1 MSYRRERFVV
11 VAALASALM
20 VACNSGNGMSPLV
33 PSTGDTLRLE
43 DLVASAAIGGNQG
56 VLRQGFAPSE
66 GSGPAV
72 MLSGN
77 QTVVN
82 GGTVSLDVTS
92 DAPFSQVVVTLAGKT
107 QGITTSSDSG
117 LGSYFEVM
125 LPSPQTTASLLLVF
139 PQVLPTAS
147 FDLFVGVVGDG
158 GAAGPFAATD
168 FRVIQV
174 GTGDVQV
181 TLSWDS
187 DSDVDLH
194 VVDPN
199 GEEVY
204 YSNEQVS
211 SGGQLDLD
219 ANAGCNIADVRNEN
233 ITWPVGTAPRGT
245 YTVRVDYWSSC
256 DVPET
261 NYTVLVN
268 NGGNVQVFTGT
279 FTGAGDR
286 GGRGSG
292 VFITTFER
300 SSGPAAVRRSD
311 WVPPAASGQKR

>member
-1 MSYRRERFVV
+1 
-11 VAALASALM
+11 
-20 VACNSGNGMSPLV
+20 
-33 PSTGDTLRLE
+33 
-43 DLVASAAIGGNQG
+43 
-56 VLRQGFAPSE
+56 
-66 GSGPAV
+66 

-82 GGTVSLDVTS
+82 GGTVSLDVTA
-92 DAPFSQVVVTLAGKT
+92 DEPFSQVVVTLAGKT
-107 QGITTSSDSG
+107 QVIITSSDYG
-117 LGSYFEVM
+117 LGSYFEVT
-125 LPSPQTTASLLLVF
+125 LPSFQTSAQLLLLF
-139 PQVLPTAS
+139 PQVLPTAA

-158 GAAGPFAATD
+158 GVAGPFAATD

-187 DSDVDLH
+187 DSDLDLQ

-204 YSNEQVS
+204 FANNQVS
-211 SGGQLDLD
+211 SGGVLDLD
-219 ANAGCNIADVRNEN
+219 ANAGCAISDVRNEN

-256 DVPET
+256 KVAET

-268 NGGNVQVFTGT
+268 NGGNVQVFSGT

-286 GGRGSG
+286 GGLGSG
-292 VFITTFER
+292 VLITTFER
-300 SSGPAAVRRSD
+300 TTGPAAVRRPD
-311 WVPPAASGQKR
+311 RVPPAGSSQKR